1 MSALDVPGHGLVLP
15 GQGFVPLH
23 VLQAQ
28 RAVKEYADD
37 LQLGQHPQTGDWVI
51 LKNGP
56 TGPFP
61 IFGLGHELPAPE
73 AIKKKL
79 YEGDVVRNG
88 ARIIEQIERRYDAE
102 RRAAK
107 ADRDASTEVAAEALL
122 WAARKDGK
130 ANIPRVFIPGKG

>member
-1 MSALDVPGHGLVLP
+1 MPGHGLVLP

-28 RAVKEYADD
+28 RAVKEYAAD
-37 LQLGQHPQTGDWVI
+37 LDLGQHPQTGDWVI
-51 LKNGP
+51 LKHGP

-79 YEGDVVRNG
+79 YEGDVIRNG
-88 ARIIEQIERRYDAE
+88 ARILQTIERRYEAE
-102 RRAAK
+102 RKAAESERAA
-107 ADRDASTEVAAEALL
+107 ATEVAAEGLL

-130 ANIPRVFIPGKG
+130 AHIPQVFMPGDKEKK